1 MICEKCWADAY
12 PRACES
18 GRSQYDCYLELLK
31 ERKDNPCMPEEPEA
45 AAGAEENGA

>member
-18 GRSQYDCYLELLK
+18 GRSQYDCYLELLE
-31 ERKDNPCMPEEPEA
+31 ERRENPCKPDDKAAQTPEEHE
-45 AAGAEENGA
+45 